1 MLFSNLKNADRQM
14 KNRQTNIF
22 AVLIVVLK
30 FTAEIITKN
39 TVLKPFSLTQC
50 FRSGKFPAEHE
61 I

>member
-14 KNRQTNIF
+14 KNRRTNIF
-22 AVLIVVLK
+22 AVLIVV
-30 FTAEIITKN
+30 FEVQAEIITKN

>member
-14 KNRQTNIF
+14 KNRRTNIF
-22 AVLIVVLK
+22 AVLIVV
-30 FTAEIITKN
+30 FEVQAEIITKN

-50 FRSGKFPAEHE
+50 FRSGIFPAEHE